1 METRVV
7 TFKNMTNQEDANKI
21 LEAIE
26 HVWGVTKVEINLSKS
41 EAIFSFDERMASVQ
55 DFKQVIMES
64 GFEFTVQEES

>member
-1 METRVV
+1 
-7 TFKNMTNQEDANKI
+7 MTNQEDANKI

-26 HVWGVTKVEINLSKS
+26 HVWGITKVEVNLSNS

-55 DFKQVIMES
+55 DFEKVIMES

>member
-1 METRVV
+1 
-7 TFKNMTNQEDANKI
+7 MTNQEDANKI

-26 HVWGVTKVEINLSKS
+26 HVWGITKVEVNLSKS

>member
-7 TFKNMTNQEDANKI
+7 TVKNMTNQEDANKI

-26 HVWGVTKVEINLSKS
+26 HVWGITKVEVNLSKS